1 MSWNFYD
8 VHARKSYADFLR
20 QMEMDKAYAQSNGA
34 YPLGSR
40 RYSSRHWRLRP
51 DGSIDILYIN
61 RKAEDAY
68 ESKDPQQMNYE
79 SWHTKRRL
87 ATVYP
92 DDTFTIHRGSQG
104 DNELLSR
111 VFGFYMHHDV
121 RRGGTVVEKG
131 NNIFPLFKGNRF
143 QMGSIEPL
151 VPYKVFHRKV
161 NRKTAN
167 EAMKEYAELLNIA
180 LPMLAPMDLRGLR
193 EVAHDLHEELR
204 AMLLDFPDN
213 VWALFQE
220 KHAKPLFFE
229 KVRKQHY
236 VDATVLYGMMH
247 FIHSST
253 HVLLNETNH
262 DESWTQRFVRRTVTK
277 MLNDIRKDVCYQ
289 HNTFKLIELEQGHLP
304 QSRWEPIVLV
314 NDQPAKRL

>member
-34 YPLGSR
+34 YPLGAR
-40 RYSSRHWRLRP
+40 RYSARHWRKRE

-68 ESKDPQQMNYE
+68 ENKDPQQVNYE
-79 SWHTKRRL
+79 SWHTRRRL

-131 NNIFPLFKGNRF
+131 NNIFPLFEGNRF
-143 QMGSIEPL
+143 KMGSIEPL

-161 NRKTAN
+161 NRKAAN
-167 EAMKEYAELLNIA
+167 EAMKEYTELLNVA
-180 LPMLAPMDLRGLR
+180 PSMLAAMDLRGLR
-193 EVAHDLHEELR
+193 EVANDIHAELS
-204 AMLLDFPDN
+204 AACPSISHH
-213 VWALFQE
+213 VWKVFQE
-220 KHAKPLFFE
+220 EHAKPLFFE

-253 HVLLNETNH
+253 HVLLNETSH
-262 DESWTQRFVRRTVTK
+262 DESWTQNFVRRTVAK
-277 MLNDIRKDVCYQ
+277 MRIGIRKDVCYQ
-289 HNTFKLIELEQGHLP
+289 HNTFKLTELEQGHLP
-304 QSRWEPIVLV
+304 QSRWEHLVLV

>member
-8 VHARKSYADFLR
+8 VHARKSYEDFLKTTDAPF
-20 QMEMDKAYAQSNGA
+20 QGTTNA

-68 ESKDPQQMNYE
+68 EKKDPQQMNYE
-79 SWHTKRRL
+79 SWHTRRRL

-131 NNIFPLFKGNRF
+131 NNIFPLFEGNRF
-143 QMGSIEPL
+143 KMGSIEPL

-161 NRKTAN
+161 NRKAAN
-167 EAMKEYAELLNIA
+167 EAMKEYTELLNVA
-180 LPMLAPMDLRGLR
+180 PSMLAAMDLHGLR
-193 EVAHDLHEELR
+193 EVANDIHAELS
-204 AMLLDFPDN
+204 AACPSIS
-213 VWALFQE
+213 
-220 KHAKPLFFE
+220 LFFE

-253 HVLLNETNH
+253 HVLLNETSH
-262 DESWTQRFVRRTVTK
+262 DESWTQNFVRRTVAK
-277 MLNDIRKDVCYQ
+277 MRIGIRKDVCYQ
-289 HNTFKLIELEQGHLP
+289 HNTFKLTELEHGHLP